1 MNRVAARWRDDL
13 AGSSWLERKG
23 LDAGFL
29 QAAVIFNYP
38 FTPASEARLLLPSL
52 LSGVC
57 NVCEIK
63 AEEAPS

>member
-1 MNRVAARWRDDL
+1 MNRIRVAARSRDDL

-38 FTPASEARLLLPSL
+38 FAPEKRGFSYPPCVFPGP
-52 LSGVC
+52 LSGGV
-57 NVCEIK
+57 
-63 AEEAPS
+63 